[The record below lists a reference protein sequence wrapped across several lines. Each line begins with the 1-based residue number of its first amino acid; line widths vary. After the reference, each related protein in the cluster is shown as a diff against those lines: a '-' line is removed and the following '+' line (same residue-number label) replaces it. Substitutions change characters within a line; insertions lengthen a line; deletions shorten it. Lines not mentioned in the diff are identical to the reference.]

1 MEECPMQTRTRPFP
15 DARDDGLARG
25 LDALAHWVAE
35 RLELGELEAAWSAT
49 RALEALG
56 APTEA
61 GEPRPPAP
69 VIGRRFA
76 AAHAAHLGQAPS
88 PARVP
93 VAA

>member
-1 MEECPMQTRTRPFP
+1 MQTRSRPTL
-15 DARDDGLARG
+15 DARDDGSARA

-35 RLELGELEAAWSAT
+35 QLELGELEAAWSAT

-56 APTEA
+56 TSRQS

-76 AAHAAHLGQAPS
+76 AAHAAQLRQASTPL
-88 PARVP
+88 RVP